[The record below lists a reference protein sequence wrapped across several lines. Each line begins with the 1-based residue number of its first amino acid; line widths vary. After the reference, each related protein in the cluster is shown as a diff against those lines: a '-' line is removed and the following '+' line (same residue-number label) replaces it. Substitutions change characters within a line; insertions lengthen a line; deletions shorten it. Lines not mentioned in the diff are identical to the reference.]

1 MVIIGHRS
9 SKSTFGANN
18 TKFSEEVLFS
28 ISDYY
33 KTTAMDSS
41 NKIVTQ
47 RVTHKISLVYNFQFF
62 LWVNMDADKGLISA
76 YLDLVSLNVNI
87 KYWQD
92 QITLEVLS
100 GLGNVMQGRLV

>member
-1 MVIIGHRS
+1 MGWGGMVIICHRS

-18 TKFSEEVLFS
+18 TRFSEEVLFS

-47 RVTHKISLVYNFQFF
+47 RVTHKFFSSVQLSIFSLSEY
-62 LWVNMDADKGLISA
+62 
-76 YLDLVSLNVNI
+76 
-87 KYWQD
+87 
-92 QITLEVLS
+92 
-100 GLGNVMQGRLV
+100 GR

>member
-1 MVIIGHRS
+1 MLCVGMDGIDGIGWVVIICHRS

-18 TKFSEEVLFS
+18 TRFSEEVLFS

-47 RVTHKISLVYNFQFF
+47 RVTHKIFSSVQLSFF
-62 LWVNMDADKGLISA
+62 L
-76 YLDLVSLNVNI
+76 
-87 KYWQD
+87 
-92 QITLEVLS
+92 
-100 GLGNVMQGRLV
+100 

>member
-9 SKSTFGANN
+9 SRSSFVANN

-28 ISDYY
+28 ISDCY

-47 RVTHKISLVYNFQFF
+47 RVTHKIFF
-62 LWVNMDADKGLISA
+62 SV
-76 YLDLVSLNVNI
+76 
-87 KYWQD
+87 Q
-92 QITLEVLS
+92 LS
-100 GLGNVMQGRLV
+100 IFSPSEYER